1 MLSNITIQVCV
12 LVQGRYLLEVRL
24 NGYEN
29 PEGKCVDCPPNQT
42 THSCCDDHERFSN
55 CDGNR
60 QCDSYFIFCL
70 RPFGSQRERYD
81 CQTLYDDTKV
91 TSVNR
96 NDAELEPMD
105 FTSEMVLAL
114 ENPFLLPGLTEEYE
128 VSNYSNTVANI

>member
-1 MLSNITIQVCV
+1 MQVCV
-12 LVQGRYLLEVRL
+12 LVQGRHLLEVRL

-29 PEGKCVDCPPNQT
+29 RDGKCIDCPRDQSDT
-42 THSCCDDHERFSN
+42 IHSCCDDFRRFSD

-70 RPFGSQRERYD
+70 RPFGSRRVIYD
-81 CQTLYDDTKV
+81 CQTFYNDTKM

-96 NDAELEPMD
+96 DDGPID
-105 FTSEMVLAL
+105 FTNEVVLGL

-128 VSNYSNTVANI
+128 VSNYR